1 MIQAFGQTLKSPGRP
16 NLIPVFFEVQL
27 MSLKS
32 KFTLIILS
40 ASLAVYTIAGA
51 WLATRAQQP
60 ANDPGAQQKIFESVL
75 QHIQT
80 DYVDEPNIEKV
91 RAGALRGLAYGLDP
105 YSTYLTPE
113 QVKDYRA
120 GNKGEQL
127 GIGAELSQVA
137 SFLYVVAPV
146 KGAPADQAGVRAGDV
161 IEYID
166 GKATRDISLYDARQL
181 LNGAA
186 GTEVKLRILRT
197 NSRPLTLTVK
207 RGSFRSPAAEA
218 RMEAGRIG
226 ILRINSLDSG
236 EAVDAKSRLQELL
249 KQGAQKIVLDLRSV
263 AGGEI
268 QEGAAVANFFIR
280 DGIIAKTIGRE
291 QKVLKTFEA
300 DPKNVLFNGPVV
312 ALMDNGTAG
321 AAEIIAS
328 AFLEQKRGDVVGE
341 KSFGAGAEQELFTLR
356 DGDGLL
362 LTTVKW
368 ASANGKPFLGEDRAH
383 SGLAPSVEVKRPEN
397 GDSADVEDLSGNEDE
412 TKPNQPNVRP
422 GTPSQPVAPKPQPE
436 DTQLKKA
443 LELLRDK
450 PAASAQRAA

>member
-1 MIQAFGQTLKSPGRP
+1 
-16 NLIPVFFEVQL
+16 
-27 MSLKS
+27 
-32 KFTLIILS
+32 
-40 ASLAVYTIAGA
+40 
-51 WLATRAQQP
+51 
-60 ANDPGAQQKIFESVL
+60 
-75 QHIQT
+75 
-80 DYVDEPNIEKV
+80 
-91 RAGALRGLAYGLDP
+91 
-105 YSTYLTPE
+105 
-113 QVKDYRA
+113 
-120 GNKGEQL
+120 
-127 GIGAELSQVA
+127 
-137 SFLYVVAPV
+137 
-146 KGAPADQAGVRAGDV
+146 
-161 IEYID
+161 ID
-166 GKATRDISLYDARQL
+166 GKATRDISLYDGRQE
-181 LNGAA
+181 LNGVA
-186 GTEVKLRILRT
+186 GTEVKLRILST
-197 NSRPLTLTVK
+197 NSWPMSLTVK

-236 EAVDAKSRLQELL
+236 EAVDAKQRLQELL
-249 KQGAQKIVLDLRSV
+249 KQGAQKIVLELRSV

-368 ASANGKPFLGEDRAH
+368 ASGSGKPFLGEDRNH
-383 SGLAPSVEVKRPEN
+383 SGLTPSVEVKRAESQ
-397 GDSADVEDLSGNEDE
+397 DAADVEDLAGNDE
-412 TKPNQPNVRP
+412 EQPNHP
-422 GTPSQPVAPKPQPE
+422 TNNPAPTEP
-436 DTQLKKA
+436 
-443 LELLRDK
+443 
-450 PAASAQRAA
+450 

>member
-1 MIQAFGQTLKSPGRP
+1 
-16 NLIPVFFEVQL
+16 
-27 MSLKS
+27 MSFKS
-32 KFTLIILS
+32 KFALISLS

-60 ANDPGAQQKIFESVL
+60 ANDPGAQQRIFESVL
-75 QHIQT
+75 QHIQN
-80 DYVDEPNIEKV
+80 DYVDEPNMEKV

-105 YSTYLTPE
+105 YSTYLTPN

-120 GNKGEQL
+120 DGKSNQV

-146 KGAPADQAGVRAGDV
+146 KGSPADQSGVRAGDI

-181 LNGAA
+181 LNGQP
-186 GTEVKLRILRT
+186 GTEVKLRVLRA
-197 NSRPLTLTVK
+197 NARPLTLTVK
-207 RGSFRSPAAEA
+207 RSSFRAPAAEA
-218 RMEAGRIG
+218 HMEAGRIG
-226 ILRINSLDSG
+226 ILRINSLDNG
-236 EAVDAKSRLQELL
+236 EAADARARLQDLL

-268 QEGAAVANFFIR
+268 QEGVTVANFFIR
-280 DGIIAKTIGRE
+280 DGSIAKTIGRE
-291 QKVLKTFEA
+291 QKVLKTFDA
-300 DPKNVLFNGPVV
+300 DPKTVLFNGPAVV
-312 ALMDNGTAG
+312 LIDTGTAG
-321 AAEIIAS
+321 AAEVIAS
-328 AFLEQKRGDVVGE
+328 AFLEDKRGDVVGE

-368 ASANGKPFLGEDRAH
+368 ASASGKPFLGEDRSH
-383 SGLAPSVEVKRPEN
+383 SGISPSVEVKRAEN
-397 GDSADVEDLSGNEDE
+397 PDATDVEDLAGNEE
-412 TKPNQPNVRP
+412 EAPPNKVPPGKPGQP
-422 GTPSQPVAPKPQPE
+422 QEPVVPKPQPE

-443 LELLRDK
+443 IELLRDK
-450 PAASAQRAA
+450 PAAPAQRGE

>member
-1 MIQAFGQTLKSPGRP
+1 
-16 NLIPVFFEVQL
+16 

-32 KFTLIILS
+32 KFILIVLS
-40 ASLAVYTIAGA
+40 AALATYAIAGA
-51 WLATRAQQP
+51 FLASRAQQP

-75 QHIQT
+75 QHIQN
-80 DYVDEPNIEKV
+80 DYVDEPNMEKV

-105 YSTYLTPE
+105 YSTYLTAE

-120 GNKGEQL
+120 GNKSEQL

-146 KGAPADQAGVRAGDV
+146 KGAPADQAGVRAGDI

-186 GTEVKLRILRT
+186 GTDVKLRILRT

-218 RMEAGRIG
+218 RMEPGRIG
-226 ILRINSLDSG
+226 VLRINSLDSG
-236 EAVDAKSRLQELL
+236 EAADAKSRLQELL

-268 QEGAAVANFFIR
+268 QEGATVANFFIKE
-280 DGIIAKTIGRE
+280 GMIAKTIGRE

-300 DPKNVLFNGPVV
+300 DPKVLIFSGPVV
-312 ALMDNGTAG
+312 TLIDTGTAG
-321 AAEIIAS
+321 AAEVIAS
-328 AFLEQKRGDVVGE
+328 AFLELKRGDVVGE
-341 KSFGAGAEQELFTLR
+341 KSFGAGAEQELFSLR

-368 ASANGKPFLGEDRAH
+368 ASSSGKPFLGEDRAH
-383 SGLAPSVEVKRPEN
+383 SGISPSVEVKRPDTTD
-397 GDSADVEDLSGNEDE
+397 GVDVEDLAGNEDE
-412 TKPNQPNVRP
+412 TKPNQPTVKP
-422 GTPSQPVAPKPQPE
+422 GTPSQPVTPKPQPE

-450 PAASAQRAA
+450 PAAQAQRGA